1 VRVGDIVELD
11 VTVAISGN
19 GTYSFAMD
27 SNKSNGADYRSREAG
42 TNPPALIITA
52 N

>member
-1 VRVGDIVELD
+1 MGVIVELD
-11 VTVAISGN
+11 VTTAITGD

-27 SNKSNGADYRSREAG
+27 SNSNNGADYRSREDVV
-42 TNPPALIITA
+42 NPPTLIITT